1 MPTGR
6 RRSLTPI
13 ERNLLRYIIQFE
25 SKNPGKECVIP
36 PRVNSQTK
44 DYVRAILYLEEH
56 DYITIEKPTNH
67 HRTWKVATANVPD
80 AYAFSTVARSS

>member
-25 SKNPGKECVIP
+25 SKNPSKECVIP
-36 PRVNSQTK
+36 PRVNSQNK
-44 DYVRAILYLEEH
+44 DYVRAILYLEERG
-56 DYITIEKPTNH
+56 YITIEKPTINY
-67 HRTWKVATANVPD
+67 RTWKVATANVPD
-80 AYAFSTVARSS
+80 AYAFSTMERSK